1 MASNPPGQLAPNA
14 PITGWH
20 VEYQQETVDLGPD
33 GRAVQ
38 GVKVGFVTGKGVHG
52 SVFIAKT
59 RYNPDNVKAAIAAAA
74 VQIDTVHTLT
84 G

>member
-1 MASNPPGQLAPNA
+1 MSPQSSPNA
-14 PITGWH
+14 PSTGWS

-38 GVKVGFVTGKGVHG
+38 GVKVGFVTGKGVHA
-52 SVFIAKT
+52 SVFLSKA
-59 RYNPDNVKAAIAAAA
+59 RYTPDNVRAAIAAAA
-74 VQIDTVHTLT
+74 AQIDAVHTLT